1 MNDMRTELS
10 EQELD
15 NVSGGDFSYIT
26 IPGKWHD
33 TYVSGPADLSG
44 ADLMAC
50 YQILVQGGAKQV
62 TRTVN
67 NRLNCYT
74 CNLPGRD
81 PIIVR
86 VDAGVKDVPGIM
98 GALSEEWGGVGIHR

>member
-1 MNDMRTELS
+1 MFQEEIFPILLYQGKDM
-10 EQELD
+10 
-15 NVSGGDFSYIT
+15 I
-26 IPGKWHD
+26 

-50 YQILVQGGAKQV
+50 YQILVKGGSKQV